1 MKEWKQKLPPSL
13 QAQSLN
19 PDEVAYRAV
28 AHIHLN
34 YYYIWLT
41 LGKTALV
48 GVVRDHLRYNL
59 TQPAVG
65 KPPFDPSAERL
76 SSECIRAGR
85 KILHLLEDLVKN
97 RSLGRFSFTDFHGCS
112 IATIVTLLEGIIHR
126 DSGYEARVTFGLECL
141 RTMSIGNAT
150 AEMGVQFVEAFRSIA
165 NEAANKLSRSP
176 GVQQQRS
183 EASRAEDGYHE
194 WTAWLAKASQE
205 RSSRE
210 ASTFGTAIES
220 RATAGSENDAR
231 QHNLDS
237 INGPLR
243 VAADESD
250 GSNTEL
256 PSEALREAGVIPAS
270 LDTDASFFASWGND
284 DQSFLMGLTGL
295 DVLDFTGLTMP
306 FEQ

>member
-1 MKEWKQKLPPSL
+1 M

-19 PDEVAYRAV
+19 PDSVAYRAI
-28 AHIHLN
+28 AHVHLN
-34 YYYIWLT
+34 YHYIWLT
-41 LGKTALV
+41 MGKTALV
-48 GVVRDHLRYNL
+48 GVVRDHLRHSL
-59 TQPAVG
+59 SHHAVA
-65 KPPFDPSAERL
+65 KPPLDPATERL
-76 SSECIRAGR
+76 SGGCIRAGR

-112 IATIVTLLEGIIHR
+112 IATIVTLLEGIMHR
-126 DSGYEARVTFGLECL
+126 DSSYEARVSFGLECM

-165 NEAANKLSRSP
+165 NEAADKLFQSP

-183 EASRAEDGYHE
+183 EASRTEDGYQE
-194 WTAWLAKASQE
+194 WTDWLARAGQG
-205 RSSRE
+205 RPSRE
-210 ASTFGTAIES
+210 ASSFGEQMDG
-220 RATAGSENDAR
+220 RATTSSEADAIKIYADGISGPPR
-231 QHNLDS
+231 PPAHDS
-237 INGPLR
+237 E
-243 VAADESD
+243 AA
-250 GSNTEL
+250 NIAL

-270 LDTDASFFASWGND
+270 LDPDAAFLTSWSND